1 MTSCFSVYLLTP
13 RTTEGF
19 LCKSYVGFTT
29 NLSRRLRQHN
39 REIKGGAK
47 KTSRHEDWE
56 FVCHVTGF
64 PSQTAALQFEWMWQ
78 HPLQSKL
85 SRQVV
90 RAEMVGRKGVG
101 RSGSVKRK
109 LGELVWL
116 LGLEERSSVLE
127 VKLNLGLFH
136 TAEAISLEEFWDKLG
151 ISEDKMVWPLNVL
164 VSCTGGEQPAEVVNL
179 VSPDSKKKI

>member
-1 MTSCFSVYLLTP
+1 MTTRFSVYLLTP
-13 RTTEGF
+13 RTAEGF
-19 LCKSYVGFTT
+19 LCQSYVGFTT
-29 NLSRRLRQHN
+29 DLGRRLRQHN

-85 SRQVV
+85 SRRVI
-90 RAEMVGRKGVG
+90 RAELVGRKGVG
-101 RSGSVKRK
+101 RTGSVKRK

-116 LGLEERSSVLE
+116 LGLEQPALE
-127 VKLNLGLFH
+127 VTLNLRLFH
-136 TAEAISLEEFWDKLG
+136 TAEAISMEEFWDKLG
-151 ISEDKMVWPLNVL
+151 IPEDKMAWPAS
-164 VSCTGGEQPAEVVNL
+164 VSVRCVGGEDGSTT
-179 VSPDSKKKI
+179 SPKPI